1 MNITEFIDFCQSL
14 GTDVKEDMS
23 REEAVKENAQIFY
36 VCDRMFEF
44 YHGNDEQ
51 VLTLMCQPERIAE
64 LKKQYDYIGKPYN
77 PMSSAWMGI
86 NPYIAPDDLLKDLIR
101 NSYELTKEKYGK

>member
-1 MNITEFIDFCQSL
+1 MSIKEYRDFCLSL
-14 GTDVKEDMS
+14 GEDVTEDLPAT
-23 REEAVKENAQIFY
+23 EAIESNTQIFY
-36 VCDRMFEF
+36 VCDRMFAF

-51 VLTLMCQPERIAE
+51 VVTLKCQPERVDE
-64 LKKQYDYIGKPYN
+64 LKAQYECIGKPYN